1 MAAATLR
8 PQMTAATGHGQ
19 EVLLLQST
27 AMSANVVFIN
37 IDWKASRHN
46 KTLETNMML
55 LGWTI
60 ARVVR
65 NMKPAMVCMCEVG
78 EASNPLTKE
87 QMQQVADRSMQ
98 AWRDAA
104 TDVQLHCMFEVGA
117 PYMTIY
123 IDGSVQ
129 CSCHRILKGLYKAQ
143 EQPRTAQT
151 FLCCCPGGVTVDVIN
166 VHAPSGK
173 QELTDQQRMTLLTNL
188 LQSKSESMP
197 GQTIGSACF
206 LIGGDTNTAP
216 YSMSQ
221 LLQACRDN
229 GSLRTQAQIH
239 DPVLGNH
246 GDLCVLGG
254 FKADSL
260 TTTAKNHD
268 LQHKPYGI
276 CWSMA
281 QWSAT
286 PQIPTRLVYGPVSK
300 GYATEQGLQITP
312 YSVFPPATAIADI
325 LQSKPMQ

>member
-8 PQMTAATGHGQ
+8 PQMTAATEHGQ

-46 KTLETNMML
+46 KTLEANMKL
-55 LGWTI
+55 LGLTI
-60 ARVVR
+60 AGVVR

-78 EASNPLTKE
+78 AASIPLTKE
-87 QMQQVADRSMQ
+87 QMQQVADQSMQ

-104 TDVQLHCMFEVGA
+104 TEHVQLHCMFEVGA

-129 CSCHRILKGLYKAQ
+129 CSCHRIFEGLYNAQ
-143 EQPRTAQT
+143 GLPRTAQT
-151 FLCCCPGGVTVDVIN
+151 FLCCGPGGVAVDVIN

-173 QELTDQQRMTLLTNL
+173 KRLTDQQRQTLLTNL
-188 LQSKSESMP
+188 LQSNSKSMP
-197 GQTIGSACF
+197 GQTIGSARF
-206 LIGGDTNTAP
+206 LIGGDMNTAP
-216 YSMSQ
+216 FLLSQ
-221 LLQACRDN
+221 VLQACRGN

-276 CWSMA
+276 CWTMVRQARTTS
-281 QWSAT
+281 
-286 PQIPTRLVYGPVSK
+286 VKPVWMTVKQNHSN
-300 GYATEQGLQITP
+300 
-312 YSVFPPATAIADI
+312 
-325 LQSKPMQ
+325 

>member
-8 PQMTAATGHGQ
+8 PQMTAATEHGQ
-19 EVLLLQST
+19 EVLRLQST

-78 EASNPLTKE
+78 EASIPLTKE
-87 QMQQVADRSMQ
+87 QMQQVADQTMQ

-104 TDVQLHCMFEVGA
+104 TEHVQLHCMFEVGA

-123 IDGSVQ
+123 IDGPVQ
-129 CSCHRILKGLYKAQ
+129 CSCHRILKGLYNAQ
-143 EQPRTAQT
+143 GLPRTAQT
-151 FLCCCPGGVTVDVIN
+151 FLCCGPGGVTVDVIN

-173 QELTDQQRMTLLTNL
+173 RRLTDQQRQTLLTNL
-188 LQSKSESMP
+188 LQSNSKSMP
-197 GQTIGSACF
+197 EKTIGSARF
-206 LIGGDTNTAP
+206 LIGRDMNTPP

-221 LLQACRDN
+221 LLQVCRGN
-229 GSLRTQAQIH
+229 GSLHTQEHIH
-239 DPVLGNH
+239 NPVFGKH
-246 GDLCVLGG
+246 GDLCFLGG

-276 CWSMA
+276 CWTMVRQARTTS
-281 QWSAT
+281 
-286 PQIPTRLVYGPVSK
+286 VKPVWMTVKQNHSN
-300 GYATEQGLQITP
+300 
-312 YSVFPPATAIADI
+312 
-325 LQSKPMQ
+325 